1 MTVFKDTAQ
10 LYAVGSELFATM
22 QNNHAHAL
30 RSLFRS
36 RLVAR
41 LTTSDPAGEF
51 LVDARNNPLR
61 TVTGPTSER
70 ADLEIVLS
78 ADTLHRI
85 LLGEL
90 SLPKALGSGQL
101 QARGAIFKA
110 VALAELFVE
119 SQKVYPQI
127 ARTAGIM

>member
-1 MTVFKDTAQ
+1 MAVFNDTAQ
-10 LYAVGSELFATM
+10 LYTVGSELFTRM
-22 QNNHAHAL
+22 QNEYAYAL

-36 RLVAR
+36 RMVVR

-61 TVTGPTSER
+61 TVTGPTNER
-70 ADLEIVLS
+70 ADLEIILS

-90 SLPKALGSGQL
+90 SLPRALGNGQL
-101 QARGAIFKA
+101 TARGAVFKA
-110 VALAELFVE
+110 VALAELFIE

-127 ARTAGIM
+127 ARTAGII